1 MHNIHVDCTLD
12 DVRGYFLGRH
22 TAHLQ
27 LQCAGFSGQFTRNK
41 CPLFGY
47 SLINIPMLLKSA
59 KEKM

>member
-1 MHNIHVDCTLD
+1 MQNIDCTMD

-27 LQCAGFSGQFTRNK
+27 LQCAGFSGQFTRNMA
-41 CPLFGY
+41 LYFY
-47 SLINIPMLLKSA
+47 HSLINIPMLLKSA